1 MGLDN
6 LKRVI
11 CLKNFTPASRRAGK
25 GRQVKTQSAQ
35 EHAMNAIKIVAD
47 FNQGEGFPFLNY
59 LHKISQGTPSLSP
72 SKRVSPQFCK

>member
-1 MGLDN
+1 MGLDD
-6 LKRVI
+6 LERVI

-47 FNQGEGFPFLNY
+47 FNQGEGFPF
-59 LHKISQGTPSLSP
+59 
-72 SKRVSPQFCK
+72 

>member
-1 MGLDN
+1 MGLDD
-6 LKRVI
+6 LERVI

-47 FNQGEGFPFLNY
+47 PAENIADLAVKNKSLTPKTSEFQFFAVFAFSFL
-59 LHKISQGTPSLSP
+59 
-72 SKRVSPQFCK
+72 F